1 MHKSILLIDD
11 DCITN
16 YVNSKLILKNEL
28 CEVVTIKNSAID
40 ALDFLYEKNKPD
52 LILLDINMPKMDGFG
67 FLEEYYKYG
76 FNKNNTKIIMLT
88 SSVLETDKI
97 NARKYDKVVEFLI
110 KPLSKDSLIILAKHI
125 NSNSS
130 L

>member
-40 ALDFLYEKNKPD
+40 SLDFLYEKNKPD
-52 LILLDINMPKMDGFG
+52 LILLDINMPKMNGFG
-67 FLEEYYKYG
+67 FLEEYYNYG